1 MRFLVDAQLPPSL
14 AKALRVAGH
23 EAFHVA
29 DFGLLDATDQPIWEM
44 ALETSAI
51 LVTKDQDF
59 LLLRTARGNGPVIL
73 WIRLG
78 NCPNRVLISQLTQA
92 LPAII
97 DAVNR
102 GEAVIEFVAR

>member
-14 AKALRVAGH
+14 AKALRIAGH

-29 DFGLLDATDQPIWEM
+29 DFDLLAATDQRIWKLAVER
-44 ALETSAI
+44 SAV

-59 LLLRTARGNGPVIL
+59 LLLRTARGDGPTIL

-78 NCPNRVLISQLTQA
+78 NCPNRKLIAQLTQA
-92 LPAII
+92 LPAIV
-97 DAVNR
+97 DAANR